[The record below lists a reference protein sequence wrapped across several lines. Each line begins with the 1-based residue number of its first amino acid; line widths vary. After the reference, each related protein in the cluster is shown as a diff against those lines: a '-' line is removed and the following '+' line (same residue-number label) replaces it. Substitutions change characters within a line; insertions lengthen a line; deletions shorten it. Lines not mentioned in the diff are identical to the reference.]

1 MTLPSVDKLSLRNR
15 IFISMLFIT
24 LLSSVLMAAV
34 MYYQYKKETRS
45 YHQDRLKTKEDAIH
59 EHLTFILNTSDY
71 PLTTDNL
78 PLILKD
84 RIFELST
91 IHDIQINIHDLEG
104 RLLISSKSQFVVD
117 EVSNQQ
123 ISPIILRVIESSP
136 TKSFVDLRKVD
147 GGVYRNAYSYIKD
160 KQFKNLGIISIPYI
174 EDTTFYDAQMDSFI
188 IRFGQVYLFL
198 LILSIVLSY
207 FLSRT
212 ITHSIQKISEKILQT
227 RIHKKNQKIDSE
239 DTPREIEILVMA
251 YNNMVDE
258 LEKSANLLAKS
269 EREHAWREMAK
280 QVAHEIKNPLTP
292 MRLSVQMFERKFDPN
307 HPDINEKVK
316 DFSETLVQQIDMM
329 SAVASAFSNFASMP
343 VQKAETIDVVKVIA
357 LALEIFNEDYIHF
370 NKPDEEVFGFFDPT
384 HITRIVN
391 NLVKNAIQA
400 IPETQ
405 TYPEILV
412 DLIIK
417 ENKVVLKV
425 SDNGAGI
432 TEEHL
437 QRIFEPQFTTKSG
450 GMGLGLAMVKNIIQS
465 YSGTI
470 GVSSTPSVGTTFTVE
485 LPINDK
491 I

>member
-104 RLLISSKSQFVVD
+104 RLLIYSKSQFVVD

-123 ISPIILRVIESSP
+123 ITPIILRVIESSP

-147 GGVYRNAYSYIKD
+147 GGAYRNAYSYIKD

-212 ITHSIQKISEKILQT
+212 ITNS
-227 RIHKKNQKIDSE
+227 NQKIDSE

-307 HPDINEKVK
+307 HPDINEKV
-316 DFSETLVQQIDMM
+316 
-329 SAVASAFSNFASMP
+329 
-343 VQKAETIDVVKVIA
+343 
-357 LALEIFNEDYIHF
+357 
-370 NKPDEEVFGFFDPT
+370 
-384 HITRIVN
+384 
-391 NLVKNAIQA
+391 
-400 IPETQ
+400 
-405 TYPEILV
+405 
-412 DLIIK
+412 
-417 ENKVVLKV
+417 
-425 SDNGAGI
+425 
-432 TEEHL
+432 
-437 QRIFEPQFTTKSG
+437 
-450 GMGLGLAMVKNIIQS
+450 
-465 YSGTI
+465 
-470 GVSSTPSVGTTFTVE
+470 
-485 LPINDK
+485 
-491 I
+491 